1 MQRRWPGRL
10 AAFVLGLIFLPVLLL
25 LLAVMGRAAER
36 QPLGA
41 AGLGERARRG
51 GARSLA
57 RAPRRGAAQSGRAR
71 ATRPRSSPAW
81 TLYRENCAGCH
92 GGARGPSAWGSGN
105 FYPRVPQFW
114 QEHHEHVTPAEAF
127 VAVRDGIRYS
137 GMGAWRGM
145 LTEPEMWQ
153 VANFVSRMHALP
165 ARVDARWRAGPA
177 GGGMRGEERCG

>member
-1 MQRRWPGRL
+1 MQRRWPGWL
-10 AAFVLGLIFLPVLLL
+10 AAFILGLIFLPGLLL
-25 LLAVMGRAAER
+25 LLALTGMLPSDSVSAPPGWE
-36 QPLGA
+36 
-41 AGLGERARRG
+41 AGLGEEALEASLERRAAG
-51 GARSLA
+51 LVNPVAPGDEAALA
-57 RAPRRGAAQSGRAR
+57 AGMQ
-71 ATRPRSSPAW
+71 
-81 TLYRENCAGCH
+81 LYRENCAGCH

-153 VANFVSRMHALP
+153 VANFVSRMHDLP
-165 ARVDARWRAGPA
+165 APVDARWRAGPA
-177 GGGMRGEERCG
+177 AAE

>member
-1 MQRRWPGRL
+1 MQRRWPGLL
-10 AAFVLGLIFLPVLLL
+10 AAFVIGLIFLPVAFV
-25 LLAVMGRAAER
+25 LLALTGRLPSDSVAAPPGWEAWVGEEALEASLER
-36 QPLGA
+36 RAEGLTNPVA
-41 AGLGERARRG
+41 AGDEAAL
-51 GARSLA
+51 LA
-57 RAPRRGAAQSGRAR
+57 GM
-71 ATRPRSSPAW
+71 

-92 GGARGPSAWGSGN
+92 GGLRGPSAWGSGN
-105 FYPRVPQFW
+105 FFPRVPQFW

-145 LTEPEMWQ
+145 LTEDEMWQ

-177 GGGMRGEERCG
+177 AAE